1 MRFVKLRKKKAQYIL
16 LGIIFAISVALF
28 SVCTVFVSAAY
39 TYTEKY
45 YKGDST
51 PDMTIITANPN
62 AEETINN
69 NLNRHGD
76 DIYNTNT
83 VNMVSLS
90 NNLKM
95 NDKTIEL
102 SYAYLLPL
110 ENREKLTWKVTI
122 DEGDRN
128 SLAPE
133 DGEIWIPRT
142 LADNKKMA
150 IGDYLE
156 IVNGDGQSY
165 KEKVTAIIN
174 DSNQPSTTLGIT
186 MIYTKDINK
195 FKSLTNVK
203 LVTLNTR
210 LSSKSIVDEI
220 NSSLSE
226 PINGFMLSK
235 DDLIMC
241 ASVTPMMI
249 GGIGL
254 IASIILILILLCILR
269 SNLWNSILR
278 EYKTIGIY
286 KSIGMTYRDIKK
298 FYINSYGLISILSS
312 IIGLIVSV
320 PVAKSVCNSVFR
332 YLGKYKFDET
342 SLMILITIF
351 ILFNILVFIN
361 LSLTLRKIKKIK
373 PVEAINIGVS
383 NTKNKLTKSII
394 KNTTNPF
401 YLAINDI
408 FKFKKNNS
416 LLVLMFTLTFFIS
429 IIFVNFYSSS
439 QHMNKKQDALFGMPK
454 SDITISGSIDK
465 ENSIKEVI
473 KDLEGNEY
481 VDSLYY
487 WNVYDSNL
495 KLTVDY
501 NKYHIIGG
509 ILMKTVFNEFDDDDY
524 DLIEG
529 RNPKLK
535 NEIALNSK
543 IMEANNLEIGDYFEM
558 LVNGERKNFL
568 ITGRYYSMIASG
580 MNLRVTN
587 DAIESAGGNVAFIKL
602 KDKNDYEKVK
612 NYLQDNYDDIVVDEC
627 YTLLEDGLSEIEL
640 MVKPITC
647 ILLIGVLMFS
657 TMNVINIIIGINRD
671 NRKNYGILK
680 ALGVKNSDIV
690 KRCICRILILTLLG
704 AILGNILSAL
714 FARKIFTA
722 MLSGIDIY
730 EFNFGYTCAILVIN
744 ILLVLITSLVCCRS
758 IKKVSP
764 VELIVD

>member
-1 MRFVKLRKKKAQYIL
+1 MRFVKLRKKKTQYIL
-16 LGIIFAISVALF
+16 LGIILAISVALF
-28 SVCTVFVSAAY
+28 SVCTIFVSTAY

-62 AEETINN
+62 AETTINN
-69 NLNRHGD
+69 NLDKHGD
-76 DIYNTNT
+76 DIYNINT
-83 VNMVSLS
+83 VNMVSIS

-102 SYAYLLPL
+102 SYAYLLSL

-122 DEGDRN
+122 DEGDTN

-133 DGEIWIPRT
+133 EGEIWIPRT
-142 LADNKKMA
+142 LADNKKIV
-150 IGDYLE
+150 IGDFLE
-156 IVNGDGQSY
+156 IVNVDGQNY

-174 DSNQPSTTLGIT
+174 DSNQPFTALGIT
-186 MIYTKDINK
+186 MIYIKDINK

-203 LVTLNTR
+203 LLTLNTR
-210 LSSKSIVDEI
+210 LSSKSIIDEI

-226 PINGFMLSK
+226 PINGFILSK
-235 DDLIMC
+235 DDFIMY

-254 IASIILILILLCILR
+254 IASIILILILLCMLR
-269 SNLWNSILR
+269 SNLWNNILR

-312 IIGLIVSV
+312 LIGLIVSI
-320 PVAKSVCNSVFR
+320 PVVKSVCNSVFR
-332 YLGKYKFDET
+332 YLGKYEFDKT
-342 SLMILITIF
+342 SLVILISIF
-351 ILFNILVFIN
+351 VAFNILVFIN
-361 LSLTLRKIKKIK
+361 LSLTLRRIKGIK
-373 PVEAINIGVS
+373 PVEAINIGLS

-408 FKFKKNNS
+408 FKFKKNNV
-416 LLVLMFTLTFFIS
+416 LLLLMFTLTFFIS

-439 QHMNKKQDALFGMPK
+439 QDMSKKQDALFGMPK
-454 SDITISGSIDK
+454 SDMTISGSIDK
-465 ENSIKEVI
+465 ENSLKDVI
-473 KDLEGNEY
+473 DDLESSEY
-481 VDSLYY
+481 VDKLYY
-487 WNVYDSNL
+487 WNVYDSNY

-501 NKYHIIGG
+501 NEYDIVSGV
-509 ILMKTVFNEFDDDDY
+509 LMKTVFNEFNDNDY
-524 DLIEG
+524 MLSEG
-529 RNPKLK
+529 RNPQNK

-558 LVNGERKNFL
+558 LVNGERKDFL
-568 ITGRYYSMIASG
+568 ITGRYYSMLGSG

-602 KDKNDYEKVK
+602 KNKNDYEKVK
-612 NYLQDNYDDIVVDEC
+612 NYLQDNYDDIVVAEC
-627 YTLLEDGLSEIEL
+627 YTLLEDGLSEVEL
-640 MVKPITC
+640 MVKPITF

-657 TMNVINIIIGINRD
+657 TMNVINIIIGVNRD
-671 NRKNYGILK
+671 NRKNYGIMK
-680 ALGVKNSDIV
+680 ALGVKNSDII
-690 KRCICRILILTLLG
+690 KRCIYRILILTLLG
-704 AILGNILSAL
+704 AILGNILSAV
-714 FARKIFTA
+714 FAPKIFTA

-730 EFNFGYTCAILVIN
+730 EFNLGCTCAILVIN
-744 ILLVLITSLVCCRS
+744 ILLVLITSLLCCRS